1 MVGGR
6 GCPSVGVLELK
17 MHEGRG
23 IRVSVINLF
32 SHVNLYARTRHFNF
46 LASINF
52 GHFWSLVL
60 SDFVLEDDFLCGSSL
75 SPHCK
80 II

>member
-6 GCPSVGVLELK
+6 GCPSVGVLELR

-46 LASINF
+46 FSEQKF
-52 GHFWSLVL
+52 
-60 SDFVLEDDFLCGSSL
+60 
-75 SPHCK
+75 
-80 II
+80 